1 MYFCYFLH
9 KSQTEN
15 LNWQKKVFFYYFPVF
30 CSWYVCI
37 INTFYCNLVNVTSS
51 DSDLKITIFF
61 SSSSF
66 CPLSTFSCVCI
77 CHVYYV
83 VEHERKTEKIIIF
96 HANFPIVISNKI
108 KLTNTCTV
116 LQKKSLFILIDS
128 IMLWKRFVDIK
139 SFYSYSLSSSTCL
152 TAHYLCNIESRA
164 VIKIIKWKW

>member
-1 MYFCYFLH
+1 M
-9 KSQTEN
+9 
-15 LNWQKKVFFYYFPVF
+15 F

-83 VEHERKTEKIIIF
+83 VEHERKTEKIYSFIF

-116 LQKKSLFILIDS
+116 LQKKFIYFDRFNHALKKICWYKILLFLFLVIINMFNCTLF
-128 IMLWKRFVDIK
+128 MQYWKQSGHKNNKMEMIGK
-139 SFYSYSLSSSTCL
+139 
-152 TAHYLCNIESRA
+152 
-164 VIKIIKWKW
+164 